1 MYGRQGQRKIYGRE
15 KWETESEEDLWKGE
29 MGDRVRGR
37 SMEGRNGRQGQRKVY
52 GRKKWE
58 TGPKE
63 DLWKGE
69 MGDRVRGRSME
80 GRNGRQGQRKLVM
93 CDLSNGCHCL
103 WNLLV
108 RKVSDHRLLIVPS
121 LVFLLFLKTNKH
133 LKSFHISDIRLF
145 LELLC

>member
-1 MYGRQGQRKIYGRE
+1 MQIKTLHLINKISKERKKDQINNDDKLTSQVDKHRYNVLLVLLWKFYCFRE
-15 KWETESEEDLWKGE
+15 KWETGSEEDLSK
-29 MGDRVRGR
+29 R
-37 SMEGRNGRQGQRKVY
+37 
-52 GRKKWE
+52 
-58 TGPKE
+58 
-63 DLWKGE
+63 E